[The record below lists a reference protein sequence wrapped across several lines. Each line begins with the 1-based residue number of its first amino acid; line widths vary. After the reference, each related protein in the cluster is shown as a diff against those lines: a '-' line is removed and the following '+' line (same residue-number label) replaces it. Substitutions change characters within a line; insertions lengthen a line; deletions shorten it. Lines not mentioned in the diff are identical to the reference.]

1 MQHTYIHTPSLRLHQ
16 VFSSLLLLLLIV
28 TRPNCYPKERDLLHI
43 PFSLVL
49 FLFFF
54 LHIMGGSV
62 ALNILP
68 PFVLGLEKSSGGLK
82 TMDGYVDEASDE
94 NNDGS

>member
-16 VFSSLLLLLLIV
+16 VFSSLLLLPIV
-28 TRPNCYPKERDLLHI
+28 TRPNCYPKEGFAAYSF
-43 PFSLVL
+43 FSCS
-49 FLFFF
+49 FSFSF